1 MPTDKELTIRAEYT
15 GNKPNMRPAANA
27 FARAIRSAVNP
38 DGSFTDPDLEA
49 EFQQWLKDKERKE
62 RAS

>member
-1 MPTDKELTIRAEYT
+1 MEDLQIRAEYT
-15 GNKPNMRPAANA
+15 GNKPNMRPAAGA

-49 EFQQWLKDKERKE
+49 EFQQWLKDKEKKE

>member
-1 MPTDKELTIRAEYT
+1 MPTDKELIIRAEYT
-15 GNKPNMRPAANA
+15 GNKPNMRPAAGA

-49 EFQQWLKDKERKE
+49 EFQQWLKDQGRKE
-62 RAS
+62 IAS